1 MKGYAVTDR
10 RADTVAPDRTPL
22 RRIGFDDDL
31 WQRLDEAAKKVD
43 PDSNRS
49 VVLRR
54 FARWF
59 VGDIDQVPQRP
70 ERDQGE
76 R

>member
-1 MKGYAVTDR
+1 MRGYAMSDR

-22 RRIGFDDDL
+22 RRVGFDDDL
-31 WQRLDEAAKKVD
+31 WRRLDEAAKSVD

-59 VGDIDQVPQRP
+59 VGDIDEMPRRP
-70 ERDQGE
+70 EPKRGD
-76 R
+76 

>member
-1 MKGYAVTDR
+1 MSDR

-22 RRIGFDDDL
+22 RRVGFDDDL
-31 WQRLDEAAKKVD
+31 WRRLDEAAKRVD

-59 VGDIDQVPQRP
+59 VGDIDEMPQRP
-70 ERDQGE
+70 KRSGD
-76 R
+76 

>member
-1 MKGYAVTDR
+1 
-10 RADTVAPDRTPL
+10 VAPDRTPL

-31 WQRLDEAAKKVD
+31 WRRLDEAAKRVD

-49 VVLRR
+49 AVLRR

-59 VGDIDQVPQRP
+59 VGDIDEMPQRP
-70 ERDQGE
+70 APPRRD
-76 R
+76 